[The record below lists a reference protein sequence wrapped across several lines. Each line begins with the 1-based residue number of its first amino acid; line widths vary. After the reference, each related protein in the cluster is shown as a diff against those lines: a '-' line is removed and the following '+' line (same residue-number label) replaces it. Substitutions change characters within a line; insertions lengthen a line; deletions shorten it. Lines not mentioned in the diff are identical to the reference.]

1 MSLSV
6 LILTYNEEQHIE
18 RCIRSLLTFADEIFI
33 IDSFSTDKTR
43 EIAKSL
49 GAKIYQNPWKNHATQ
64 FNWGLDNCPIN
75 TKWVMRLDA
84 DEYVTSDL
92 ALEIV
97 NNLHKIDADVTGV
110 YVKRRVFFMNKWIKY
125 GGYYPIWLLRIWQHK
140 KGYCEERWMDEH
152 VKISDGRLINFD
164 NDIVDYNLS
173 GLTSWTQKHNGY
185 ATREAVDIL
194 NHIYGFSAHDNIT
207 PLLFGSQEQRKR
219 WLKIKYSQMP
229 LFLRPFLYFIYRY
242 FLLLG
247 VLDGK
252 PGLVW
257 HFLQGFWYRFL
268 VDAKIHEIYSKA
280 GKNKEEI
287 LQLLKKE
294 YAIDLTTK

>member
-6 LILTYNEEQHIE
+6 LILTHNEEKHLA
-18 RCIRSLLTFADEIFI
+18 RCLESLLSFVDDIFI
-33 IDSFSTDKTR
+33 VDSFSNDRTL
-43 EIAKSL
+43 EIAKSY
-49 GAKIYQNPWKNHATQ
+49 GAKVYQNSWKNYANQ
-64 FNWGLDNCPIN
+64 FNWGLSNCPIT
-75 TKWVMRLDA
+75 TKWIMRLDA
-84 DEYVTSDL
+84 DEYVSKDL
-92 ALEIV
+92 ALEIKH
-97 NNLHKIDADVTGV
+97 NLSKLEIDVAGI
-110 YVKRRVFFMNKWIKY
+110 YVKRRVFFMNKWIKH
-125 GGYYPIWLLRIWQHK
+125 GGYYPIWLLRIWQYK

-152 VKISDGRLINFD
+152 IKVEDGRLIKFE
-164 NDIVDYNLS
+164 NDIVDHNLS

-194 NHIYGFSAHDNIT
+194 NNIYGFSTHENII
-207 PLLFGSQEQRKR
+207 PRLFGSQEQRKR

-252 PGLVW
+252 QGLVW

-268 VDAKIHEIYSKA
+268 VDAKIYEIYFKA

-287 LQLLKKE
+287 LQFLKKE